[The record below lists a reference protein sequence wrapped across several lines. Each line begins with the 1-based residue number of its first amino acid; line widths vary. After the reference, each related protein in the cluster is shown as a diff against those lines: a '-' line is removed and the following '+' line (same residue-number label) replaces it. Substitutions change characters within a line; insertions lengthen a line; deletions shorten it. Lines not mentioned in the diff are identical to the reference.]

1 MKHLVYI
8 ILLSLFIINSCRSGN
23 RIGEINEFVIGFSE
37 EPNCAYLGFKIISND
52 IELKQTIGR
61 KYTLEISGSFFND
74 TLFSMSDPKIRSLD
88 GDTIIITSRSCY
100 FNDKNQIELDS
111 IAANA
116 IKAISITIF
125 EDGREWLFKEK

>member
-1 MKHLVYI
+1 
-8 ILLSLFIINSCRSGN
+8 
-23 RIGEINEFVIGFSE
+23 
-37 EPNCAYLGFKIISND
+37 
-52 IELKQTIGR
+52 
-61 KYTLEISGSFFND
+61 
-74 TLFSMSDPKIRSLD
+74 MSDPKIRSLD